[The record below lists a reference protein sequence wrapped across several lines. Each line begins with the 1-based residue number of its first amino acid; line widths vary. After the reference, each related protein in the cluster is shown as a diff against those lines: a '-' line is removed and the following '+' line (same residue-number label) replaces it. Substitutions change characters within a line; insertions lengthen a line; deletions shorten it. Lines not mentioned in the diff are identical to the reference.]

1 MSFAVAAL
9 AADGVTSIKDADCVK
24 ISYPNF
30 YDDLLGLAKVKNSH
44 RHWHGD
50 GPSIDKQTGLCFLS

>member
-1 MSFAVAAL
+1 MSCAVAAL

-30 YDDLLGLAKVKNSH
+30 YDDLLGLAK
-44 RHWHGD
+44 
-50 GPSIDKQTGLCFLS
+50 